1 MVLSVHECV
10 IEPLGAAGRNDLPP
24 PVPESEPRLW
34 SARVVAGFGT
44 AKVRLTA
51 SVCDAVPTA
60 WGVPEPV
67 VAEAAEACCK
77 RVYDIGPALSV
88 FDWWGKL
95 HADTGRHAVTALPV
109 NEQGNDPGGH
119 VWARRSATLFV
130 RALVERALVLALQQ
144 ATGATVE
151 QVLEKNLLKIDL
163 GKIYRPLVWQSTST
177 LLPKPLKNKPRRLIR
192 LRAEGAEAFFA
203 VTKAALAQQ
212 QGAEGGSSQEGG
224 GAVAAVAAPVV
235 PQGFV
240 LSLTGDAATD
250 AEWVLGALE
259 CSRSIGLPVNRMYW
273 GLDGEG
279 RYEHAD
285 SFADFWSTLER
296 NGALAAETFGRP
308 AFVIQPLASG
318 LALGNAM
325 VALFAR
331 WPRRP
336 SVLLDGGHDSPLSGA
351 LALDRGYGG
360 FCFRGARGPILSV
373 ADACLLALRQKHEPI
388 GKWLLLGGG
397 SATTFAEPWA
407 EQAAW
412 QRVLGLG
419 DVITPLGLEP

>member
-10 IEPLGAAGRNDLPP
+10 IEPLGVASRSDLPHFSA
-24 PVPESEPRLW
+24 ESEPRLW
-34 SARVVAGFGT
+34 SARVVASFGT

-60 WGVPEPV
+60 WSVADQS
-67 VAEAAEACCK
+67 VAEAAQACCR
-77 RVYDIGPALSV
+77 RVYEIGPALSV
-88 FDWWGKL
+88 FDWWGRL
-95 HADTGRHAVTALPV
+95 HADTGRHSAGVLAVNALNANADV
-109 NEQGNDPGGH
+109 GG
-119 VWARRSATLFV
+119 WERRSATVFV
-130 RALVERALVLALQQ
+130 RGLVERALVLALQQ
-144 ATGATVE
+144 ATGASVE

-163 GKIYRPLVWQSTST
+163 GKIYRPLVWQTTSS
-177 LLPKPLKNKPRRLIR
+177 LLPKPLKHKPRRLIR
-192 LRAEGAEAFFA
+192 LRPDGVDAFLETA
-203 VTKAALAQQ
+203 QAALGAQREAAL
-212 QGAEGGSSQEGG
+212 QGQAS
-224 GAVAAVAAPVV
+224 AATTAAAVANPAV
-235 PQGFV
+235 PQGFI
-240 LSLTGDAATD
+240 LSLSGEPAADAT
-250 AEWVLGALE
+250 WVLGVLE
-259 CSRSIGLPVNRMYW
+259 RSRAAGLPVNRMYW
-273 GLDGEG
+273 GIDGEG
-279 RYEHAD
+279 RYQHAD
-285 SFADFWSTLER
+285 SFADFWSACER
-296 NGALAAETFGRP
+296 NGALENTEFGRP

-360 FCFRGARGPILSV
+360 FCFRGARGPILGV
-373 ADACLLALRQKHEPI
+373 ADACLLALRQKHEPV

-397 SATTFAEPWA
+397 SASTFAEPWA

-412 QRVLGLG
+412 QRVLGLA

>member
-10 IEPLGAAGRNDLPP
+10 IEPLGAAGRSDLPP
-24 PVPESEPRLW
+24 VSSESEPRLW
-34 SARVVAGFGT
+34 SARVVASFGT

-60 WGVPEPV
+60 WGVPDAI

-77 RVYDIGPALSV
+77 RIYDVGPAMSV
-88 FDWWGKL
+88 FDWWCKL
-95 HADTGRHAVTALPV
+95 HADTGRHAVNALPV
-109 NEQGNDPGGH
+109 NEQGSDPGGQ

-130 RALVERALVLALQQ
+130 RALAERALVLALQQ

-177 LLPKPLKNKPRRLIR
+177 LLPKPLKGKQRRLIR
-192 LRAEGAEAFFA
+192 LRPEGIDAFIA
-203 VTKAALAQQ
+203 ASAAALA
-212 QGAEGGSSQEGG
+212 AH
-224 GAVAAVAAPVV
+224 GAVAALPAV

-240 LSLTGDAATD
+240 LSLTGDPVADAA
-250 AEWVLGALE
+250 WVLDVLQR
-259 CSRSIGLPVNRMYW
+259 CHTIGLPLERMYW
-273 GLDGEG
+273 GIDGEG
-279 RYEHAD
+279 RYNHAD
-285 SFADFWSTLER
+285 SFADFWATCER
-296 NGALAAETFGRP
+296 NGALDTREFGRP

-360 FCFRGARGPILSV
+360 FCFRGARGPILAV
-373 ADACLLALRQKHEPI
+373 ADACLLALRQKHEPL

-412 QRVLGLG
+412 QRVLGLA
-419 DVITPLGLEP
+419 DVITPLGLEG